1 MNGISLYR
9 FEPADIRRITFLK
22 DNKLWFSDPER
33 FNDPL
38 DFDLPIKDLTDRS
51 GIDEKALRKAAFEL
65 VDSIDFEKESH
76 RAYSAKALK
85 FIKEWA
91 KHPKSRTQEQVI
103 AEFKLYFKT
112 FGVQCFMKNLDN
124 TLAWSHYASQHQGFC
139 IEYNFYPMCFARE
152 NVKNLAQFPI
162 TYSTAIPEICLSELI
177 FSPHQAL
184 KKFIATKSI
193 EWSYE
198 QEVRLVNYEQ
208 KGCAIEMPR
217 GIKMKRLIAGAKMC
231 PAYKANLRE
240 VGEHLGIEVC
250 EMEISHS
257 SPYKN
262 KWLALKN
269 SD

>member
-9 FEPADIRRITFLK
+9 FEPAEICRITSLK

-38 DFDLPIKDLTDRS
+38 DFNLPIKDLTHRS
-51 GIDEKALRKAAFEL
+51 GFDEEAFRKSARNL
-65 VDSIDFEKESH
+65 VNSIDFKSSNWV
-76 RAYSAKALK
+76 YSQKALK
-85 FIKEWA
+85 FIKQWA
-91 KHPKSRTQEQVI
+91 KTPKSRTPEQVI
-103 AEFKLYFKT
+103 AEFKSHFKS

-139 IEYNFYPMCFARE
+139 IEYNFRSMDFVTENNNLGRYPIA
-152 NVKNLAQFPI
+152 
-162 TYSTAIPEICLSELI
+162 YSTDTPEICLSELI

-208 KGCAIEMPR
+208 KGCAIEMPH
-217 GIKMKRLIAGAKMC
+217 GIEMKRLIAGAKMC
-231 PAYKANLRE
+231 SAHKVALKE
-240 VGEHLGIEVC
+240 VGKHLKIEVC
-250 EMEISHS
+250 EMGISHNT
-257 SPYKN
+257 PN
-262 KWLALKN
+262 RNEWLIVK
-269 SD
+269 SCD

>member
-9 FEPADIRRITFLK
+9 FEPAEIRRITSLK
-22 DNKLWFSDPER
+22 DNKLWFSDPQR

-38 DFDLPIKDLTDRS
+38 DFQLPIKDLTNRS

-65 VDSIDFEKESH
+65 VDNIDFEKESH
-76 RAYSAKALK
+76 RAYSANALK
-85 FIKEWA
+85 FIKQWA
-91 KHPKSRTQEQVI
+91 KNPTCRTPEQVI

-124 TLAWSHYASQHQGFC
+124 TLAWSHYASQHKGFC
-139 IEYNFYPMCFARE
+139 IEYNFKPMCFAS
-152 NVKNLAQFPI
+152 KNPHLAQYPI
-162 TYSTAIPEICLSELI
+162 TYSTAIPDICLSELI

-184 KKFIATKSI
+184 QKFIATKSI

-217 GIKMKRLIAGAKMC
+217 GIKIKRLIAGAKMC
-231 PAYKANLRE
+231 PAYKATLRE

-250 EMEISHS
+250 EMDISHNT
-257 SPYKN
+257 PN
-262 KWLALKN
+262 RNEWLTVK
-269 SD
+269 SCD